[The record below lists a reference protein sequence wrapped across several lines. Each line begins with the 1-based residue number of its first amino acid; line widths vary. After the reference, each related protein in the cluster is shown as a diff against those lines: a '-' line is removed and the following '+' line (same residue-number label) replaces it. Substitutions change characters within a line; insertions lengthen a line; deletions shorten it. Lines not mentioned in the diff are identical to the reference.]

1 MKMRAGLVAAAILL
15 AACGKDTPATPTP
28 SFDYNAQDLVVG
40 TGNPAVAGDT
50 LTVNYIGSLDDGRV
64 FDDSYERGEPFTF
77 VLGAGRVILGWDRGL
92 VGIRVGGKRRLVI
105 SPRYGY
111 GAQPAGTIP
120 ANSTLHFD
128 VELIALNGVS

>member
-1 MKMRAGLVAAAILL
+1 MKMRAGLVAAAVLL
-15 AACGKDTPATPTP
+15 AACNKDTPTTPTP
-28 SFDYNAQDLVVG
+28 SYDYNAQDLVVG

-50 LTVNYIGSLDDGRV
+50 LTVNYVGSLDDGRV

-77 VLGAGRVILGWDRGL
+77 VLGAGGVILGWDRGL
-92 VGIRVGGKRRLVI
+92 VGIRLGGKRRLVI

-111 GAQPAGTIP
+111 GDQPAGTIP

-128 VELIALNGVS
+128 IELIALNGVS